1 MSTLKIVPKQGLVIR
16 DPDRKGEILPP
27 EGKLVA
33 KLSPFWSRRRR
44 EGSIDVI
51 EAFQVPTTRPSVTI
65 PARREE
71 V

>member
-1 MSTLKIVPKQGLVIR
+1 MSSLKIVPKQGLIIR

-51 EAFQVPTTRPSVTI
+51 EAFKVPPTVRPSATL
-65 PARREE
+65 PAREE